1 MIDRERVADFIE
13 IHRFQLV
20 IALSVILLVLILI
33 VVISVISSSGKPR
46 RVRAVTVVNAAG
58 ALKSGEVWLPSEP
71 LEVPGVQLFRETG
84 AQWSPAEVEKWYT
97 IPDAKS
103 LEELRSAG
111 RKPIDE
117 ILESVP

>member
-13 IHRFQLV
+13 LHRFQLV
-20 IALSVILLVLILI
+20 IALSAILLALIL
-33 VVISVISSSGKPR
+33 VVAISLIFANGKPR
-46 RVRAVTVVNAAG
+46 RARTLTAASSAG
-58 ALKSGEVWLPSEP
+58 ALKPAEVWIPSEP
-71 LEVPGVQLFRETG
+71 LPVPGVQLFRETG

-97 IPDAKS
+97 VPDEKS
-103 LEELRSAG
+103 LEELRAAG

>member
-13 IHRFQLV
+13 LHRFQLV
-20 IALSVILLVLILI
+20 IALSAILLPLILI
-33 VVISVISSSGKPR
+33 LAISLISSGGKPGRGR
-46 RVRAVTVVNAAG
+46 RVAAESAAG
-58 ALKSGEVWLPSEP
+58 ALKSGEAWLPSEP
-71 LEVPGVQLFRETG
+71 LPVPGVQLFRETG

-97 IPDAKS
+97 VPDAKS

>member
-13 IHRFQLV
+13 LHRFQLV
-20 IALSVILLVLILI
+20 IALSAILLVLIL
-33 VVISVISSSGKPR
+33 VVAISLISASGKPH
-46 RVRAVTVVNAAG
+46 RARTLTAASSAG
-58 ALKSGEVWLPSEP
+58 ALKPAEVWIPSEP
-71 LEVPGVQLFRETG
+71 LPVPGVQLFRETG

-97 IPDAKS
+97 VPDEKS
-103 LEELRSAG
+103 LEELRAAG